1 MAFQSFFPPNMAT
14 PIQLNWLFY
23 WVFSLNCFFSHSQE
37 GLEQNPPDYIKSVV
51 FKALNSEIQFPV
63 LESGARFVLEFDDLK
78 AIDADYYYKISYFN
92 YDWSPSNL
100 FKNEYLAGFDN
111 LRIDDFRSS
120 TNTLQRYTHYRLQLP
135 NDNTRFLL
143 SGNYMLEIYNSDDAL
158 VFSRRFLI
166 SKNEANVAVGA
177 FRTRAL
183 DFFNTHQSIQFSV
196 TPKGAAFRDPER
208 LVKVVVLQ
216 NDNWDT
222 AITDL
227 TPQYYNNTS
236 LEYRYDEQSR
246 FSGGNEFL
254 FFDTKDLRVSS
265 PSVSFVERSDRY
277 DSFLYTDILRANLP
291 YTLAPDIN
299 GDFEI
304 RTLQGTQDSAIEADY
319 TRVHFSLSALAA
331 IPNADLYILGKFN
344 NYQREESA
352 RMQYNQGLNAYEAT
366 LLLKQGFYNYRY
378 TIETPEGVDP
388 YAIGGSF
395 AQTENRYLV
404 LVYYRNFGDLN
415 DRLIGVGIGSSF
427 QLLN

>member
-63 LESGARFVLEFDDLK
+63 LESGARFVLEFDDLQ

-166 SKNEANVAVGA
+166 SKNEANVAVGV

-304 RTLQGTQDSAIEADY
+304 RTL
-319 TRVHFSLSALAA
+319 
-331 IPNADLYILGKFN
+331 
-344 NYQREESA
+344 
-352 RMQYNQGLNAYEAT
+352 
-366 LLLKQGFYNYRY
+366 
-378 TIETPEGVDP
+378 
-388 YAIGGSF
+388 
-395 AQTENRYLV
+395 
-404 LVYYRNFGDLN
+404 
-415 DRLIGVGIGSSF
+415 
-427 QLLN
+427 